1 MLFNSYIF
9 VLVFLPITLAGWY
22 ALNKIKKCKL
32 ALAFLTGMSLWFYG
46 YFNKNYLL
54 IIVLS
59 MVGNYVISGFL
70 ALFEKDGQTDF
81 DRNKS
86 TCKKNE
92 QNDSIPAKIRTIR
105 LISMIAGVILNL
117 GILFYYKYFDFFI
130 ENLNTL
136 LKTDFNLRH
145 ILLPLGISFF
155 TFQQLSYI
163 IDRGLGRAQHY
174 NFLEYAAF
182 VTFFPQLVAGPIVL
196 HTELVPQFKE
206 VGQKSFDDRMFYN
219 GLVSFVLG
227 LSKKVLLADT
237 FAVIANYGFDN
248 ALYLDTFSTIC
259 VMIAYSLELYFD
271 FSGYSD
277 MAIGLGYMFGITLPV
292 NFNSPYKSYSLKNLW
307 SRWHITLTRFMTT
320 YVYIPLGGN
329 RKGRVRTLINVFVV
343 FLLSGLWHGAAWTY
357 IVWGALTG
365 IIVVWDN
372 LGIIGFNP
380 DEKKPAKIILPKW
393 LGVAFTNFAFTML
406 LIPFRSPNLATA
418 GQMCRNFLKG
428 WTGNLFKLADAT
440 IDYSEIYILDLI
452 VRKGAPAYL
461 TITHVF
467 VMLLLLVIGIFVIT
481 RKNVAQIVETAENR
495 RGLAVFT
502 AVLLVYCIVSF
513 SQVGTFIY
521 FNF

>member
-22 ALNKIKKCKL
+22 TLNKIKKCKL
-32 ALAFLTGMSLWFYG
+32 ALAFLTIMSLWFYG
-46 YFNKNYLL
+46 YFNINYLF
-54 IIVLS
+54 IIVGSIL
-59 MVGNYVISGFL
+59 GNYVLSGFL
-70 ALFEKDGQTDF
+70 AHFELKELRTLETLEA
-81 DRNKS
+81 
-86 TCKKNE
+86 TCKKNG
-92 QNDSIPAKIRTIR
+92 QNDSVPAKIRTIR
-105 LISMIAGVILNL
+105 RIVMVAGVILNL

-130 ENLNTL
+130 ENVNAIF
-136 LKTDFNLRH
+136 KVDFNLRN

-163 IDRGLGRAQHY
+163 IDRGLGRAEHY
-174 NFLEYAAF
+174 RFLDYAAF

-196 HTELVPQFKE
+196 HTELVPQFSRSYDK
-206 VGQKSFDDRMFYN
+206 QFDGRMFYD
-219 GLVSFVLG
+219 GIISFVLG
-227 LSKKVLLADT
+227 LSKKVLLADSL
-237 FAVIANYGFDN
+237 AVIANYGFDN

-259 VMIAYSLELYFD
+259 VLAAYSLELYFD

-329 RKGRVRTLINVFVV
+329 RKGRIRTLVNVFIV

-372 LGIIGFNP
+372 LGIIGFSSE
-380 DEKKPAKIILPKW
+380 EKHPARIVLPKW
-393 LGVAFTNFAFTML
+393 LGVIFTNIAFTML
-406 LIPFRSPNLATA
+406 LIPFRSPDLATA
-418 GQMCRNFLKG
+418 MQLCRNFIKG
-428 WTGNLFKLADAT
+428 WTGNLLKLADAT
-440 IDYSEIYILDLI
+440 IDYSEIYVVDLLI
-452 VRKGAPAYL
+452 RKGAPQYL
-461 TITHVF
+461 TIAHVII
-467 VMLLLLVIGIFVIT
+467 MLLLVALGVFVVT
-481 RKNVAQIVETAENR
+481 RKNVAEIIKEY
-495 RGLAVFT
+495 GKSKILAAFI